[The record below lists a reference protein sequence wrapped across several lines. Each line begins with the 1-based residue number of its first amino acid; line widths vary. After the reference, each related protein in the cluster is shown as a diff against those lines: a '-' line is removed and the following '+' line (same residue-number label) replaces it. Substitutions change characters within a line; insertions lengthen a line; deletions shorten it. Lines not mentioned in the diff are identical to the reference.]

1 VNGEA
6 RKTLKSALMAGAAVA
21 TIASI
26 APAYAQDEAV
36 EKVVVTGSRIPQKGL
51 TSVSPVSTI
60 SNTEAKL
67 QGATSAETLLN
78 SMPQVLANQGA
89 QMSNGSSGTAT
100 LDLRGLGPKRT
111 LVLVNGRRL
120 HPANILAPT
129 ADLNTIPL
137 PLVERVELLTGGAS
151 AVYGADA
158 VAGVVNFIMRRNF
171 EGVEVGG
178 QYGIYDH
185 DNDDAAARALITAS
199 GFPNADEHVND
210 GRAINLWGIIGVN
223 AADNRGNVTM
233 YTQFR
238 HAQPVLQGERDFS
251 NCTINDPPVGGRFCG
266 GSSNGP
272 TGRFTSN
279 NDGSPVQFTASST
292 VLGAFRPFNSGD
304 VFNFNPANYLVRPD
318 ERYLVGAQGRYEIT
332 PDLEVYGEASFMED
346 NTVAQIAASGY
357 FANSGPI
364 GGFFAVNCDNPLLN
378 TGIVEAGSTQVTPF
392 NALCG
397 NQLDVPLGPSGT
409 ATVNIGRRYIES
421 GLGRQDVFKTTS
433 YRLVG
438 GAKGQLDDWDY
449 DISAQYGTTS
459 TPRAYVNDVSQTR
472 AQRALLVVIDTRP
485 GSPTLGQ
492 PVCQSV
498 IDGSDPSCTPA
509 NIFTVGELSGAAIAY
524 TSGTGIRT
532 TTTKEQVITASTNGE
547 LGVAM
552 PWAVDNIAAAFGGE
566 YRFSALQH
574 ISDDVFSSGDL
585 LGQGGDNPPINGS
598 YDVWEA
604 FGEVS
609 IPLIQDAPFAK
620 QLDIV
625 GGYRISDY
633 DNAGIT
639 HTYKYGA
646 TWVPVD
652 DILFRGSF
660 QRAVRAPNV
669 IELFTPAGQ
678 GLFAG
683 RDLCALTTSGT
694 PSFYTAAQCA
704 FTGMTAAQYALANSI
719 PGGFSFTCAASQC
732 AGTFSGNANLKP
744 EESDTKS
751 FGIVFTPTF
760 LKGFSAT
767 VDYYDI
773 FIDSPIQI
781 QNANAIQVE
790 CVTTGNPAVCALIHR
805 TPGGTLLDTSTL
817 GSGIE
822 QGTQNIGSVATS
834 GIDFEVNYRLD
845 LDDLGMDG
853 SGALQFGL
861 TGNYTEKFEVN
872 NGPGIRTYDCIGLFG
887 PICGLPLPE
896 NKHRL
901 RTTWATPWD
910 VDLSLAWRYIG
921 EVHLDIDTT
930 QPILSGFCNGPCN
943 VPNNGSIKAYDYL
956 DVSFRWMASDNIS
969 FVGGINNLT
978 DEDPPTLDSNVFGIS
993 SPPFGN
999 GNTFPAVYDSLGR
1012 EVFISMTTRF

>member
-1 VNGEA
+1 
-6 RKTLKSALMAGAAVA
+6 MAGAAVA
-21 TIASI
+21 TVAGM
-26 APAYAQDEAV
+26 APAYAQDKV

-60 SNTEAKL
+60 SNVEVKL

-78 SMPQVLANQGA
+78 SMPQVFANQGA
-89 QMSNGSSGTAT
+89 QLSNGSSGTAT

-158 VAGVVNFIMRRNF
+158 VAGVVNFILRQNF
-171 EGVEVGG
+171 EGLEVGG

-185 DNDDAAARALITAS
+185 DNDDTASRNLITAS
-199 GFPNADEHVND
+199 GFPNAAEHVDD
-210 GRAINLWGIIGVN
+210 GRTINLWGILGAN
-223 AADNRGNVTM
+223 SADGKGNVTM
-233 YTQFR
+233 YSQYR

-251 NCTINDPPVGGRFCG
+251 NCTIADPFPIVGPRACG

-272 TGRFTSN
+272 TGKFTIKN
-279 NDGSPVQFTASST
+279 PGADATPVRFTASST
-292 VLGAFRPFNSGD
+292 VLGAFRPFVGSD
-304 VFNFNPANYLVRPD
+304 FYNFNPANYLVRPD
-318 ERYLVGAQGRYEIT
+318 ERYLIGAQGHYQIA
-332 PDLEVYGEASFMED
+332 PDLEVYSEASFMED

-357 FANSGPI
+357 FGGSGPVA
-364 GGFFAVNCDNPLLN
+364 GNYLVNCDNPLLN

-397 NQLDVPLGPSGT
+397 NQLTAPLGIGGT
-409 ATVNIGRRYIES
+409 ATVDLGRRFFES

-438 GAKGQLDDWDY
+438 GIRGEIDDWDY
-449 DISAQYGTTS
+449 DISAQYGTAS
-459 TPRAYVNDVSQTR
+459 TPRAYINDVSQTR
-472 AQRALLVVIDTRP
+472 ASRALLVVTDTRV
-485 GSPTLGQ
+485 GSPTFGQ

-498 IDGSDPSCTPA
+498 IDGTDGSCIPA
-509 NIFTVGELSGAAIAY
+509 DIFTVGNLTGAAVAY

-532 TTTKEQVITASTNGE
+532 TITKEHVVSGSANGE
-547 LGVAM
+547 LGIASPWAEDRVAM
-552 PWAVDNIAAAFGGE
+552 AFGGE

-604 FGEVS
+604 FGEIQ

-620 QLDIV
+620 SLDIV

-633 DNAGIT
+633 DTSGIT

-646 TWVPVD
+646 AWVPVD
-652 DILFRGSF
+652 DIRVRASF

-669 IELFTPAGQ
+669 IELFTPAQ
-678 GLFAG
+678 EGLFAG
-683 RDLCALTTSGT
+683 NDLCAQTTSSAV
-694 PSFYTAAQCA
+694 PSFWSAAQCA
-704 FTGMTAAQYALANSI
+704 FTGMTLAQYTAANTV
-719 PGGFSFTCAASQC
+719 GGFTCASSQC
-732 AGTFSGNANLKP
+732 AAFFSGNPNLKP
-744 EESDTKS
+744 ETSDTKS
-751 FGIVFTPTF
+751 LGIVFSPTF
-760 LKGFSAT
+760 LKGFTAT

-773 FIDSPIQI
+773 FIDTPIQI
-781 QNANAIQVE
+781 QNAMAIQVS
-790 CVTTGNPAVCALIHR
+790 CLRTGLASVCDLIHR
-805 TPGGTLLDTSTL
+805 SNGTLLDTASFQ
-817 GSGIE
+817 SGVSQI
-822 QGTQNIGSVATS
+822 TQNIGSNQTS
-834 GIDFEVNYRLD
+834 GVDYEVNYRLG
-845 LDDLGMDG
+845 LDDLGLGGG
-853 SGALQFGL
+853 SLAFGL
-861 TGNYTEKFEVN
+861 TGTYTQKFEVD
-872 NGPGIRTYDCIGLFG
+872 NGPGIDAYDCAGLFG
-887 PICGLPLPE
+887 PVCGLPLPQ

-910 VDLSLAWRYIG
+910 VDFSLAWRYIT
-921 EVHLDIDTT
+921 EVKLDID
-930 QPILSGFCNGPCN
+930 SGDPSLGICNGPCN
-943 VPNNGSIKAYDYL
+943 VPNNGSIKAYDYF
-956 DVSFRWMASDNIS
+956 DISFRWAASDHIS
-969 FVGGINNLT
+969 IVGGINNLM
-978 DEDPPTLDSNVFGIS
+978 DEDPPILDSNAFGVS

-999 GNTFPAVYDSLGR
+999 GNTYPAVYDSLGR
-1012 EVFISMTTRF
+1012 EMFVSMTTRF